1 MPPKK
6 QANVQTPTTF
16 ADFKEESN
24 TSIQFSY
31 PRVDNIK
38 FMADNSFFIPNS
50 STAPSFSLTDGKNN
64 QYISGTAVK
73 GYIASNG
80 IKSNPELVLEHQS
93 MTGTPFYV
101 VIPLTRD
108 QNTKSTVSRLK
119 AGSSVSIDLNSDIP
133 LKNTVYHYLDS
144 STHMFVFDKPITI
157 GANQFTNN
165 VPTLSTVKSFSN
177 SSTQAYKIKS
187 NTKIE
192 DEVVCGSIEPETAA
206 TSKTMEDKKNT
217 TIVYAFGMFLLC
229 IVLIIISMQLL
240 LTMNA
245 DSKFW
250 FAVAC
255 FPIFIIL
262 VALLITYANKPNYAT
277 IFGSLTA
284 TIVIVGSMALF
295 PNFFKIS
302 KPSAEVSTTGT
313 AHVPGQ
319 LSGLFNRALV
329 VKSS

>member
-16 ADFKEESN
+16 ADFKEEPN

-38 FMADNSFFIPNS
+38 LMTDNSFFIPNS
-50 STAPSFSLTDGKNN
+50 STAPSFSLTDGKYN

-80 IKSNPELVLEHQS
+80 IKSNPELVLEHRS
-93 MTGTPFYV
+93 IAGTPFYV

-108 QNTKSTVSRLK
+108 SNTQSTVSKLK

-133 LKNTVYHYLDS
+133 LKNTVYHYLDDS
-144 STHMFVFDKPITI
+144 NTHMFVFDKPITI
-157 GANQFTNN
+157 GANQFTNASN
-165 VPTLSTVKSFSN
+165 LSAVKSLAT
-177 SSTQAYKIKS
+177 SSPPTQMYKIKS
-187 NTKIE
+187 NTKVE
-192 DEVVCGSIEPETAA
+192 DEVVCGSVEPETA
-206 TSKTMEDKKNT
+206 TSKTIEDKKNT

-229 IVLIIISMQLL
+229 IVLIIISMQML

-255 FPIFIIL
+255 FPIFIVL

-302 KPSAEVSTTGT
+302 LPSSPEADAKALTS
-313 AHVPGQ
+313 GQ
-319 LSGLFNRALV
+319 GKLIGLFNKTLG
-329 VKSS
+329 VK

>member
-6 QANVQTPTTF
+6 QANVQTPSTF
-16 ADFKEESN
+16 ANFKEEPN

-38 FMADNSFFIPNS
+38 LMADNSFFIPNS

-93 MTGTPFYV
+93 IAGKPFYV

-133 LKNTVYHYLDS
+133 LKNTVYHYLES
-144 STHMFVFDKPITI
+144 NTHMFVFDKPITI
-157 GANQFTNN
+157 GANQFTNASN
-165 VPTLSTVKSFSN
+165 LSTVKSFS
-177 SSTQAYKIKS
+177 SSSSQMYKIKS
-187 NTKIE
+187 NTKVE
-192 DEVVCGSIEPETAA
+192 DEVVCGSVEPETA
-206 TSKTMEDKKNT
+206 TSKTTEDKKNT

-229 IVLIIISMQLL
+229 IVLIIISMQVL

-250 FAVAC
+250 AAVAC

-302 KPSAEVSTTGT
+302 KPIAEESNAG
-313 AHVPGQ
+313 ARAPGN
-319 LSGLFNRALV
+319 LTGLFNRALG

>member
-6 QANVQTPTTF
+6 QANVQTPSTF
-16 ADFKEESN
+16 ANFKEEPN

-38 FMADNSFFIPNS
+38 LMADNSFFIPNS

-93 MTGTPFYV
+93 IAGTKFYV
-101 VIPLTRD
+101 VIPLISD

-133 LKNTVYHYLDS
+133 LKNTVYHYLES
-144 STHMFVFDKPITI
+144 NTHMFVFDKPITI
-157 GANQFTNN
+157 GANQFTNASN
-165 VPTLSTVKSFSN
+165 LSTVKSFS
-177 SSTQAYKIKS
+177 SSSSQMYKIKS
-187 NTKIE
+187 NTKVE
-192 DEVVCGSIEPETAA
+192 DEVVCGSVEPETA
-206 TSKTMEDKKNT
+206 TSKTTEDKKNT

-229 IVLIIISMQLL
+229 IVLIIISMQVL

-250 FAVAC
+250 AAVAC

-302 KPSAEVSTTGT
+302 KPIAEESNAG
-313 AHVPGQ
+313 ARAPGN
-319 LSGLFNRALV
+319 LTGLFNRALG

>member
-1 MPPKK
+1 MSRQKP
-6 QANVQTPTTF
+6 ANVQTPTTF
-16 ADFKEESN
+16 ADFKEEPN

-38 FMADNSFFIPNS
+38 LMADNSFFIPNS
-50 STAPSFSLTDGKNN
+50 SAAPSFSLTDGKNN

-93 MTGTPFYV
+93 IAGKPFYV

-108 QNTKSTVSRLK
+108 QNTKSTVRRLK

-144 STHMFVFDKPITI
+144 NTHMFVFDKPITI
-157 GANQFTNN
+157 GANQFTNASN
-165 VPTLSTVKSFSN
+165 LSTVKSLST
-177 SSTQAYKIKS
+177 SSPTQMYKIKS
-187 NTKIE
+187 NTKVE
-192 DEVVCGSIEPETAA
+192 DEVVCGSIEPETA
-206 TSKTMEDKKNT
+206 TSKTTKDKKNT

-229 IVLIIISMQLL
+229 IVLIIISMQVL

-250 FAVAC
+250 AAVAC

-262 VALLITYANKPNYAT
+262 VALLITYANKPKYA
-277 IFGSLTA
+277 IVFGSLTA

-295 PNFFKIS
+295 PDFFKIS
-302 KPSAEVSTTGT
+302 LPSAEVSTAG
-313 AHVPGQ
+313 ARAPGN
-319 LSGLFNRALV
+319 LTGLFNRALG